1 MSMYNYSEFVFHDTL
16 AASKKH
22 FQGNLE
28 NHQLQTVAAACGYDL
43 TKCVKY
49 GNENAEQQYD
59 SYSTM
64 MMYEIAD
71 EIEDAP
77 TVDAVEVVRCRE
89 CKQGEVDDPDFP
101 DQYYCHAGCG
111 WNNGDFYCAY
121 GEREEGA
128 DNG

>member
-1 MSMYNYSEFVFHDTL
+1 MRLIDADMADVVSI
-16 AASKKH
+16 
-22 FQGNLE
+22 
-28 NHQLQTVAAACGYDL
+28 YDKSNEL
-43 TKCVKY
+43 TQVSAIREY
-49 GNENAEQQYD
+49 
-59 SYSTM
+59 
-64 MMYEIAD
+64 
-71 EIEDAP
+71 IEKQRAFLDKFP
-77 TVDAVEVVRCRE
+77 TIEAVPAVRCRE